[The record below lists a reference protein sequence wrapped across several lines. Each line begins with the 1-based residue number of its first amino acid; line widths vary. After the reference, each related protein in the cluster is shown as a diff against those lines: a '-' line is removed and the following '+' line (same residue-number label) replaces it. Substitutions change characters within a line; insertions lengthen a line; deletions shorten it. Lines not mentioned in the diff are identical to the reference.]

1 MILTGDYHW
10 GDIKALLPGAD
21 TPYAEWYSSEDNEFP
36 VYQVR
41 FRCGDGALAV
51 CRRFGGLE
59 VFVWVGG
66 LSRLVG

>member
-21 TPYAEWYSSEDNEFP
+21 TPYAEWYSSEDNEYP

-41 FRCGDGALAV
+41 FPGVDVVLRIRGTPRAAA
-51 CRRFGGLE
+51 FFASE
-59 VFVWVGG
+59 
-66 LSRLVG
+66 SRVTTL